1 MSLVA
6 ALLLALGV
14 TDLVRWSPEATPA
27 ARTALAVAVG
37 AASAVGLALLSAPPD
52 GGAGGAGGTG
62 DAVAV
67 AAVGVLGVLLWVA
80 ADSAP
85 LRASGRTPL
94 AVVAAMAVVVLALV
108 PAAPP
113 VGGLLQRWYAGL
125 DLPGLAGVGVEA
137 ALAAVAGA
145 LFLLASANRVVRLV
159 LSCAGTPPV
168 SGEAA
173 LRGGRLLGPL
183 ERTFILALALAGD
196 LTAAAVVIAAKGVLR
211 LPEIRSAKTEKRG
224 GADVVT
230 EYFLVGTFTSW
241 LLAVAVAGLV
251 RLAG

>member
-27 ARTALAVAVG
+27 ARTALAVAMG
-37 AASAVGLALLSAPPD
+37 AASAVGLALLAAPAD
-52 GGAGGAGGTG
+52 GAADGAAATL
-62 DAVAV
+62 AV
-67 AAVGVLGVLLWVA
+67 AAVGVLGVLVWVA

-94 AVVAAMAVVVLALV
+94 AAVAAMAVAVLALA

-113 VGGLLQRWYAGL
+113 VGGPLQRWYQGL

-159 LSCAGTPPV
+159 LSSAGTPPV
-168 SGEAA
+168 SGEAT

-211 LPEIRSAKTEKRG
+211 LPEIRSAKAEKRG